1 MYNLDGM
8 TNEMLG
14 ARVRRNVEK
23 HRAYVEAHT
32 PIWQKEGAV
41 MQTTR
46 IGMGITQCA
55 VGELIGVSTQ
65 TIRKL
70 ERGQSVRSRKM
81 MKQSYETAIDFIDM
95 KRKLSLQQFKA
106 ILEQTE

>member
-41 MQTTR
+41 MQATR

-55 VGELIGVSTQ
+55 VSELIGVSTQ

-81 MKQSYETAIDFIDM
+81 MKQSYETAIDCIEM

-106 ILEQTE
+106 MPEQTE